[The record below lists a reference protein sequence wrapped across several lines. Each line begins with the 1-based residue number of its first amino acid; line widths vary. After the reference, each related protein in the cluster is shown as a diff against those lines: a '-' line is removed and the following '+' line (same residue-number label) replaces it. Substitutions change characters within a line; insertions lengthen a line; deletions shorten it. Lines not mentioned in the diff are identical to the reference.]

1 MPQSVAL
8 WQQVL
13 HLVMRLLRGYSNANL
28 TSTCNVH
35 HDGGLLHA

>member
-28 TSTCNVH
+28 TSTCQSINI
-35 HDGGLLHA
+35 